1 MNGHATPDRGAK
13 LFRVL
18 TRRPVS
24 RLPLRFR
31 MWVYRWWAIPSLMWK
46 TRKVRR

>member
-1 MNGHATPDRGAK
+1 MRKDVNRGAT

-24 RLPLRFR
+24 RLPLRWR
-31 MWVYRWWAIPSLMWK
+31 MDLYRWWAIPGLMWK
-46 TRKVRR
+46 TRKARRS